1 MASAYVLSPLPLG
14 TDGPCASCA
23 DGKEEISAVLR
34 EEVGRRSLTFAL
46 SYPWDAASTISLP
59 LSDLPLLTAREVQ
72 QLQLSGRS
80 KGRCCALG
88 GLLSSSELPTSLSGL
103 YVPGS
108 FLLSFAGGLAA
119 LPAEVAARKLRLV
132 LQGKEVYA
140 SSFVPLERVA
150 GEAAAAAIAAA
161 KRSKG
166 KAQADPDGAVEKA
179 WEPPLCSLWLLLRL
193 LGGKGGFGALLKKQ
207 RRKKRANFSI
217 DACRDL
223 TGRRIRQAQVVT
235 RIKTWMEKKRKED
248 ALIAVLTQGNTEEK
262 LPEVAPSVS
271 LDASFIS
278 QQIAHVSEMPDLVAR
293 GLKQQVALRE
303 KHEAEKRIHM
313 AAPQNRAL
321 YAQLRDAVELD
332 SDDDQWSDIEADDE
346 PSSSDQDNTS
356 SNNASV
362 SSSSSSSSAS
372 SRNRSALGGA
382 AESSSSRA
390 AAWPSSSSSGSNTSS
405 SSSSSTSRNP
415 SKPST
420 SKAAKVDAAAQAL
433 MQQLE
438 EMRLKAASQEAAE
451 RSKRAEAEA
460 ERARAAAAAEKAAA
474 EAAERIAREARALD
488 VSHFSSAEELAKAV
502 DEAVVKEK
510 LKQLGWKCGG
520 RPEERAARLMHLKT
534 VDLANV
540 PKALLARQPARKA

>member
-1 MASAYVLSPLPLG
+1 MASAGVLGPLPLRS
-14 TDGPCASCA
+14 DGPCLSCA
-23 DGKEEISAVLR
+23 DVREETSAV
-34 EEVGRRSLTFAL
+34 ERRSLTFVL
-46 SYPWDAASTISLP
+46 NFPWGSASAFSLP
-59 LSDLPLLTAREVQ
+59 LSELPLLTAREVQ
-72 QLQLSGRS
+72 QLSFADPRHEGT
-80 KGRCCALG
+80 CCSLL
-88 GLLSSSELPTSLSGL
+88 GLLPSSELPTCSSGL

-119 LPAEVAARKLRLV
+119 LPAEVVSQKLRLV
-132 LQGKEVYA
+132 LQGKEVHA

-161 KRSKG
+161 KSSRTG
-166 KAQADPDGAVEKA
+166 AQAYSDAAGEEAL
-179 WEPPLCSLWLLLRL
+179 EPPLCSLWLLLRL
-193 LGGKGGFGALLKKQ
+193 PGGKGGFGALLKKQ
-207 RRKKRANFSI
+207 RRTKRANFSI

-248 ALIAVLTQGNTEEK
+248 ALIAVLTQGNTEQK
-262 LPEVAPSVS
+262 LPEAAPSVS

-293 GLKQQVALRE
+293 GLKQQMALQE
-303 KHEAEKRIHM
+303 KHEAEQRMRK

-321 YAQLRDAVELD
+321 YAQLREAVELD
-332 SDDDQWSDIEADDE
+332 SDDDQWSDIEADEE
-346 PSSSDQDNTS
+346 PSSSDQDTNS
-356 SNNASV
+356 SHSASD
-362 SSSSSSSSAS
+362 SSSSSSSS
-372 SRNRSALGGA
+372 SRNRMALSGMG
-382 AESSSSRA
+382 ESSSSSA
-390 AAWPSSSSSGSNTSS
+390 AALPSISSSGSNSTSS
-405 SSSSSTSRNP
+405 SSSASRGP
-415 SKPST
+415 SMQST
-420 SKAAKVDAAAQAL
+420 SKAAKADAAAQAL

-438 EMRLKAASQEAAE
+438 HMRLKAASQEAAE

-474 EAAERIAREARALD
+474 EAAERIAREAQALD
-488 VSHFSSAEELAKAV
+488 VSKFNSAEELANAV

>member
-1 MASAYVLSPLPLG
+1 MASAGVLGPLPLRS
-14 TDGPCASCA
+14 DGPCIPCA
-23 DGKEEISAVLR
+23 DEREETSAVLG
-34 EEVGRRSLTFAL
+34 EIERRSLTFVL
-46 SYPWDAASTISLP
+46 NFPWGSASAFSLP
-59 LSDLPLLTAREVQ
+59 LSELPILTAREVQ
-72 QLQLSGRS
+72 RLSSADGH
-80 KGRCCALG
+80 KDTCCALG
-88 GLLSSSELPTSLSGL
+88 GLLPSSELPTCSSGL

-119 LPAEVAARKLRLV
+119 LPPEVASQKLRLV
-132 LQGKEVYA
+132 LHGKEVHA

-150 GEAAAAAIAAA
+150 GEAATAAIAAL
-161 KRSKG
+161 RSSRAG
-166 KAQADPDGAVEKA
+166 AQAKSDAAAEKA
-179 WEPPLCSLWLLLRL
+179 LEPPLCSLWLLLRL
-193 LGGKGGFGALLKKQ
+193 PGGKGGFGALLKKQ
-207 RRKKRANFSI
+207 RRTKRANFSI

-248 ALIAVLTQGNTEEK
+248 ALIAVLTQGNTEQK
-262 LPEVAPSVS
+262 LPEAAPSVS

-293 GLKQQVALRE
+293 GLKQQMVLRE
-303 KHEAEKRIHM
+303 KREAEQRIRT

-321 YAQLRDAVELD
+321 YAQLREAVELD
-332 SDDDQWSDIEADDE
+332 SDDDQWSDIEADEE
-346 PSSSDQDNTS
+346 PSSSDQDAAS
-356 SNNASV
+356 SHSA
-362 SSSSSSSSAS
+362 SSSSSSAS
-372 SRNRSALGGA
+372 SRNRTALSGAVESITSSAA
-382 AESSSSRA
+382 AGPPISSSDS
-390 AAWPSSSSSGSNTSS
+390 SNTSS
-405 SSSSSTSRNP
+405 SSSASRNP
-415 SKPST
+415 SKQST

-438 EMRLKAASQEAAE
+438 HMRLKAASQEAAE

-474 EAAERIAREARALD
+474 EAAEKIAREARALD
-488 VSHFSSAEELAKAV
+488 VSQFSSAEELARAV

>member
-1 MASAYVLSPLPLG
+1 MASAGVLGPLPLWS
-14 TDGPCASCA
+14 DGPCDPCA
-23 DGKEEISAVLR
+23 DGREDTPAVSGEEFKQ
-34 EEVGRRSLTFAL
+34 GSLTL
-46 SYPWDAASTISLP
+46 VLNYPWGLSSTSTLP
-59 LSDLPLLTAREVQ
+59 LSEVPLLTARKIQ
-72 QLQLSGRS
+72 QLSLAERRDGR
-80 KGRCCALG
+80 RCALG

-119 LPAEVAARKLRLV
+119 LPAEVAVQKLRLV
-132 LQGKEVYA
+132 LQGKEVHA
-140 SSFVPLERVA
+140 SSFVPLERLA
-150 GEAAAAAIAAA
+150 GEAAAAAIAA
-161 KRSKG
+161 SKSDNKG
-166 KAQADPDGAVEKA
+166 GQGGSDAGAEEA
-179 WEPPLCSLWLLLRL
+179 WKPPLCSLWLLLRL
-193 LGGKGGFGALLKKQ
+193 PGGKGGFGALLKKQ
-207 RRKKRANFSI
+207 RRKRHANFSI

-262 LPEVAPSVS
+262 LPEAAPSVS

-293 GLKQQVALRE
+293 GLKQQMALRE
-303 KHEAEKRIHM
+303 KREAEQKVRT

-332 SDDDQWSDIEADDE
+332 SDDDQWSDIEADEE
-346 PSSSDQDNTS
+346 PSSSDHEITS
-356 SNNASV
+356 SDSASP
-362 SSSSSSSSAS
+362 SSSSSSSSS
-372 SRNRSALGGA
+372 SRTRSALGGA
-382 AESSSSRA
+382 AECSSSSTA
-390 AAWPSSSSSGSNTSS
+390 AGPPSNSSDSNARSSSSSAG
-405 SSSSSTSRNP
+405 RNP
-415 SKPST
+415 SSKQSAG
-420 SKAAKVDAAAQAL
+420 KAAKVDTAAQAL

-438 EMRLKAASQEAAE
+438 HMRLKAATQGAAE
-451 RSKRAEAEA
+451 RSKRAEEEA

-488 VSHFSSAEELAKAV
+488 VSHFRSAEELAKEV